1 MTQSIIFR
9 AAFVVVLALY
19 PFIIYFGIRVLPPS
33 FFGFA
38 LAVLLLIR
46 FGFVRPEERASAVP
60 ALVLLLTYAVAATVV
75 GSARMLL
82 YYPAL
87 VNFVLCAVFASSF
100 RQDEPLLLRIM
111 RARGVTMHAHIPPYL
126 TRLTAVWATFFAL
139 NGLIAVWTTTA
150 SMEIWTIYNGMISY
164 LLIAAL
170 MAGEWLFRRHYER
183 RFGMTS
189 D

>member
-1 MTQSIIFR
+1 MSQSIVFR
-9 AAFVVVLALY
+9 VTFVVVLALY
-19 PFIIYFGIRVLPPS
+19 PFIIYFGISVLPPS
-33 FFGFA
+33 FFGIA

-46 FGFVRPEERASAVP
+46 FGVIRPEERATALP
-60 ALVLLLTYAVAATVV
+60 AIILLLAYAVATAVL
-75 GSARMLL
+75 GSTRMLL

-87 VNFVLCAVFASSF
+87 VSFLLCALFAGSF
-100 RQDEPLLLRIM
+100 KQEEPILLRIM

-164 LLIAAL
+164 LLIAVL
-170 MAGEWLFRRHYER
+170 MAGEWLFRRRYER
-183 RFGMTS
+183 KYGTTS